1 MTSILKKAIPLAA
14 GLVLLAGS
22 PAFAARHHLNKE
34 TRINDPVAPT
44 YARTLPPSWAG
55 SDNSNLY
62 IDQWLEGYPRSA
74 GG

>member
-22 PAFAARHHLNKE
+22 PVFAARHHLNKE
-34 TRINDPVAPT
+34 TRINDLVAPI

-55 SDNSNLY
+55 SDNSSPY